1 MSNFV
6 HLHVHSEFSLL
17 DGACRIKKLVQKVK
31 ELGQPAVAITDH
43 GNMYGV
49 VDFYKECKA
58 NGIKPIIGCE
68 VYVAPRTRF
77 DKVHKIDNSPSHLI
91 LLCKNKTGYQNLI
104 KLVSSAYIEGFY
116 NKPRIDHDLLK
127 EHSEGLVCLSA
138 CLAGEIPKALRN
150 NDIEKAVEIAK
161 FYKDIFKDDFYIE
174 LQNHGIKE
182 QQRILPMLNKIAKE
196 LNIELVATND
206 CHYVN
211 KDDAKTQAVL
221 MCIQTNTVYGQDNI
235 LEFETDEFYVKS
247 YEEMNDLFEDYDR
260 ALENTVKISE
270 KCNFDFEFGVTKLP
284 LFIAPNGMD
293 NKEFF
298 YSLCYKGFE
307 EKYGSNASDELK
319 ERLQYELDIITQM
332 GYIDYFLIVYDF
344 INYAKQNDI
353 PVGPGRGSGAGSICA
368 YCIGITGIDPIKYN
382 LLFERFLNPER
393 VSMPDFDIDFC
404 IEKRQK
410 VIDYVISKYGS
421 DHVAQIIT
429 FGTMAARGVLRDVGR
444 ATGMPYQ
451 DVDKIAKMVPTELN
465 ITLEKALEKSK
476 EFKALYDQDQK
487 ARELIDLS
495 MKLEGMPRHSSTH
508 AAGVVITRNE
518 ADTYVPLQKNDD
530 VIVTQ
535 FTMVTLE
542 ELGLLKMDFLGLRNL
557 TVIRACEEQ
566 IRKTDKDFD
575 INKVSMDD
583 KEVYDM
589 LSAGETDGVF
599 QLESSGIRQVL
610 TQLKP
615 QSLEDIIAVISLY
628 RPGPMD
634 SIPRYVSNK
643 HNPDKITYKIP
654 MLKDILDVTY
664 GCIVYQEQ
672 VMQICQKLAG
682 YSYGRADLV
691 RRAMAKKKAKIMQ
704 EERHNFIYGKT
715 NDDGTVECVGAI
727 ANGVSEELAIEIFD
741 EMSSFASY
749 AFNKSHAA
757 AYAVISYQTAYLKKK
772 YPSAYMASLLTSVL
786 SNTDKINEYI
796 DYCKS
801 KDIKVL
807 PPDINSS
814 DIGFTQFG
822 NDISFG
828 LLAIKNLGKGVIQN
842 IINER
847 TINGKFT
854 SLQNFCERMYG
865 KDINKRAIENLIK
878 SGAFDSFP
886 NNRKEMLSSYEKIMD
901 IVSDNDRRNI
911 KGQISLFSMY
921 EEDDAQ
927 VNEYKILPQEEFTVD
942 ELLSMEKETVGLYV
956 SGHPLEQLNI
966 NYDKLKLK
974 NINYLKDKENI
985 KLDGE
990 YVRTLGIIQHK
1001 KVMTTKSNT
1010 TMAFIQIEDKLSSM
1024 EVVVFPNVY
1033 SKSYDVLQEGNIVL
1047 VGGKLS
1053 TSEDETAKIICDNI
1067 INFKS
1072 IQNSNSNFEEYE
1084 KIYIKFSSK
1093 DDVNISKVKEILSK
1107 KIGNTTQVYFFFED
1121 SKKYY
1126 KIPNL
1131 KISLDENLVKNI
1143 QNIVSDKNVAL
1154 K

>member
-1 MSNFV
+1 MENFV
-6 HLHVHSEFSLL
+6 HLHVHSEYSLL
-17 DGACRIKKLVQKVK
+17 DGACRIKNLVQKVK
-31 ELGQPAVAITDH
+31 KLNQPAVAITDH
-43 GNMYGV
+43 GSMYGV
-49 VDFYKECKA
+49 VDFYKECKSQ
-58 NGIKPIIGCE
+58 GVKPIIGCE

-77 DKVHKIDNSPSHLI
+77 DKIHKIDSSPSHLI
-91 LLCKNKTGYQNLI
+91 LLCKDKEGYQNLI

-127 EHSEGLVCLSA
+127 KHSKGLVCLSA

-150 NDIEKAVEIAK
+150 NDIEKAMEIAR
-161 FYKDIFKDDFYIE
+161 FYKDLFKDDFYIE

-182 QQRILPMLNKIAKE
+182 QQRILPMLLKIATE
-196 LNIELVATND
+196 LDIKMVATND
-206 CHYVN
+206 SHYVE
-211 KDDAKTQAVL
+211 KEDAKTQAVL
-221 MCIQTNTVYGQDNI
+221 MCIQTNSVYGVDNI
-235 LEFETDEFYVKS
+235 MEFETDEFYIKS
-247 YEEMNDLFEDYDR
+247 YDEMYKLFSDYKN
-260 ALENTVKISE
+260 ALSNTLEIAN

-284 LFIAPNGMD
+284 LFTAPNGMD

-298 YSLCYKGFE
+298 YDLCHKGFK
-307 EKYGSNASDELK
+307 EKYGENANEKLK
-319 ERLQYELDIITQM
+319 ERLEYELNVITQM

-410 VIDYVISKYGS
+410 VIDYVISKYGL

-465 ITLEKALEKSK
+465 ITLEKALLKSK
-476 EFKALYDQDQK
+476 EFKTVYDTDIK
-487 ARELIDLS
+487 AKELIDLS

-508 AAGVVITRNE
+508 AAGVVITKE
-518 ADTYVPLQKNDD
+518 PADTYVPLQKNDD

-557 TVIRACEEQ
+557 TVIKACEEQ
-566 IRKTDKDFD
+566 IKKTEKDFD
-575 INKVSMDD
+575 INKIPLDD
-583 KEVYDM
+583 KGVYKM
-589 LSAGETDGVF
+589 LSDGETDGVF
-599 QLESSGIRQVL
+599 QLESSGVRQVL

-615 QSLEDIIAVISLY
+615 QNLEDIIAVISLY

-634 SIPRYVSNK
+634 SIPKYISNK
-643 HNPDKITYKIP
+643 HNPQKIKYKIEA
-654 MLKDILDVTY
+654 LKDILDVTY

-691 RRAMAKKKAKIMQ
+691 RRAMAKKKAKIME

-727 ANGVSEELAIEIFD
+727 ANGVSEKLATEIFD

-757 AYAVISYQTAYLKKK
+757 AYALISYQTAYLKNK

-796 DYCKS
+796 DYCKN
-801 KDIKVL
+801 KNINVL
-807 PPDINSS
+807 PPNINTGN
-814 DIGFTQFG
+814 IGFTQFG
-822 NDISFG
+822 KDVNFG
-828 LLAIKNLGKGVIQN
+828 LLAIKNLGKGVLEN
-842 IINER
+842 IIKER
-847 TINGKFT
+847 EENGNFT
-854 SLQNFCERMYG
+854 SLQNFIERMHG
-865 KDINKRAIENLIK
+865 KDINKRAVENLIK
-878 SGAFDSFP
+878 SGAFDTFA
-886 NNRKEMLSSYEKIMD
+886 NNRREMLNSFEKIMD
-901 IVSDNDRRNI
+901 IVSDNDKRNI
-911 KGQISLFSMY
+911 KGQMSLFSMY
-921 EEDDAQ
+921 EDEQ
-927 VNEYKILPQEEFTVD
+927 NSLLQEYKIPKYDEFSVD
-942 ELLSMEKETVGLYV
+942 ELLSMEKETIGLYV

-966 NYDKLKLK
+966 DYNKLNLLTISYLK
-974 NINYLKDKENI
+974 NKENI
-985 KLDGE
+985 SLDGK
-990 YVRTLGIIQHK
+990 VVKTVGIILHK
-1001 KVMTTKSNT
+1001 KVMTTKNNS
-1010 TMAFIQIEDKLSSM
+1010 TMAFVQIEDKISSM
-1024 EVVVFPNVY
+1024 EIIVFPNVY
-1033 SKSYDVLQEGNIVL
+1033 DKNYHLLNEGNIVL
-1047 VGGKLS
+1047 ISGKLS
-1053 TSEDETAKIICDNI
+1053 TSEDENAKIICENI
-1067 INFKS
+1067 TDFRQIHQENTFDIVYKKL
-1072 IQNSNSNFEEYE
+1072 F
-1084 KIYIKFSSK
+1084 IKFSDKNSDK
-1093 DDVNISKVKEILSK
+1093 INKVKECFVNNNGDTEIFF
-1107 KIGNTTQVYFFFED
+1107 YFENEN
-1121 SKKYY
+1121 KYY
-1126 KIPNL
+1126 KLPNIKVSIDNILTKKL
-1131 KISLDENLVKNI
+1131 K
-1143 QNIVSDKNVAL
+1143 NIVSDENVVL

>member
-1 MSNFV
+1 MGNFV

-31 ELGQPAVAITDH
+31 DLGQPAIAITDH

-58 NGIKPIIGCE
+58 MGVKPIIGCE
-68 VYVAPRTRF
+68 VYVSPRTRF
-77 DKVHKIDNSPSHLI
+77 DKVYKIDSYPSHLV
-91 LLCKNKTGYQNLI
+91 LLCKNKIGYQNLI

-116 NKPRIDHDLLK
+116 NKPRIDHNLLK
-127 EHSEGLVCLSA
+127 QYSEGLVCLSS
-138 CLAGEIPKALRN
+138 CLAGEIPKALRS
-150 NDIEKAVEIAK
+150 NDIEKAIDIAK

-174 LQNHGIKE
+174 IQNHGIKE
-182 QQRILPMLNKIAKE
+182 QQRILPILNKISKE
-196 LNIELVATND
+196 LDIELVATND
-206 CHYVN
+206 SHYVN
-211 KDDAKTQAVL
+211 KEDAKTQAVL
-221 MCIQTNTVYGQDNI
+221 MCIQTNTLYGKDKN
-235 LEFETDEFYVKS
+235 LEFETDEFYIKS
-247 YEEMNDLFEDYDR
+247 YDEMRELFLEYDR
-260 ALENTVKISE
+260 AIENTVKIAE
-270 KCNFDFEFGVTKLP
+270 KCNFDFEFGITKLP
-284 LFIAPNGMD
+284 LFIAPDGMD

-298 YSLCYKGFE
+298 YSLCWNGFR
-307 EKYGSNASDELK
+307 EKYGKNAPNELE
-319 ERLQYELDIITQM
+319 ERLKYELEIITQM

-344 INYAKQNDI
+344 INYARQNDI

-368 YCIGITGIDPIKYN
+368 YCVGITGIDPIKYN

-410 VIDYVISKYGS
+410 VIDYVIDKYGS

-444 ATGMPYQ
+444 AIGRPYQ
-451 DVDKIAKMVPTELN
+451 EVDKIAKMVPNELN
-465 ITLEKALEKSK
+465 MTLEKALEKSS
-476 EFKALYDQDQK
+476 EFKNLYDSNVSIK
-487 ARELIDLS
+487 ELVDLS
-495 MKLEGMPRHSSTH
+495 MKLEGVPRHSSTH
-508 AAGVVITRNE
+508 AAGVVITRNP

-566 IRKTDKDFD
+566 IRKTQPNFD
-575 INKVSMDD
+575 INKISIED
-583 KEVYDM
+583 KEVYAM
-589 LSAGETDGVF
+589 LSAGDTDGVF

-615 QSLEDIIAVISLY
+615 QNLEDIIAVISLY

-634 SIPRYVSNK
+634 SIPRYINNK
-643 HNPDKITYKIP
+643 HNPDKIIYKIP
-654 MLKDILDVTY
+654 ILKDILDVTY

-691 RRAMAKKKAKIMQ
+691 RRAMAKKKAKIME

-715 NDDGTVECVGAI
+715 NDDGEIECVGAI
-727 ANGVSEELAIEIFD
+727 ANGISEELAIEIFD

-757 AYAVISYQTAYLKKK
+757 AYAIISYQTAYLKRK
-772 YPSAYMASLLTSVL
+772 YPSAYMAALLTSVL
-786 SNTDKINEYI
+786 SNTDKVNEYI
-796 DYCKS
+796 DYCKR
-801 KDIKVL
+801 KNIRVL
-807 PPDINSS
+807 SPNINSS
-814 DIGFTQFG
+814 DMGFTQFG
-822 NDISFG
+822 KDVKFG
-828 LLAIKNLGKGVIQN
+828 LLAIKNLGKGSIQN

-847 TINGKFT
+847 TLNGDFT
-854 SLQNFCERMYG
+854 SLQNFCERMHG
-865 KDINKRAIENLIK
+865 KDINKRAIEGLIK

-886 NNRKEMLSSYEKIMD
+886 NNRKEMLNSYEKIID
-901 IVSDNDRRNI
+901 IVSENVRKNI

-921 EEDDAQ
+921 EEDVQ
-927 VNEYKILPQEEFTVD
+927 INEYKISQEEEFSVD
-942 ELLSMEKETVGLYV
+942 ELLAMEKETVGLYI
-956 SGHPLEQLNI
+956 SGHPLEQLNVD
-966 NYDKLKLK
+966 YDRMNLKS
-974 NINYLKDKENI
+974 IYFLKDKENI
-985 KLDGE
+985 KMDGK

-1010 TMAFIQIEDKLSSM
+1010 TMAFINIEDKLSSM
-1024 EVVVFPNVY
+1024 EVVIFPNVY
-1033 SKSYDVLQEGNIVL
+1033 AKNFSVLQDGAIVL

-1053 TSEDETAKIICDNI
+1053 ISEDENAKIICEDI
-1067 INFKS
+1067 VDFKS
-1072 IQNSNSNFEEYE
+1072 IEIDNYAFSEYE
-1084 KIYIKFSSK
+1084 RIYIKFSSK
-1093 DDVNISKVKEILSK
+1093 NDDKVVKVKTILNQRK
-1107 KIGNTTQVYFFFED
+1107 GDVQVYFFFED
-1121 SKKYY
+1121 SNKYY
-1126 KIPNL
+1126 KIPDL
-1131 KISLDENLVKNI
+1131 KVSLDNNLIKRIN
-1143 QNIVSDKNVAL
+1143 NIVSDENVAL